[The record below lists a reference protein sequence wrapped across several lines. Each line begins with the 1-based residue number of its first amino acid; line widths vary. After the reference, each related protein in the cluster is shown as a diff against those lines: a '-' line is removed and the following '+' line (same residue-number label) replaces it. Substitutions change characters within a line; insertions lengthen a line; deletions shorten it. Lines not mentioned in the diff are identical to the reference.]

1 MSDRIEIFS
10 TSALVDLKMMLET
23 KPTMTQKQKDT
34 LYDAIIDLVEEFERY
49 LVQDS
54 INEFVEEVTEKIE
67 AAEAMIEE
75 YEEKEMY
82 FADTKCDFLKITRP
96 VDEQYDD

>member
-1 MSDRIEIFS
+1 M
-10 TSALVDLKMMLET
+10 A
-23 KPTMTQKQKDT
+23 MTQKQKDT